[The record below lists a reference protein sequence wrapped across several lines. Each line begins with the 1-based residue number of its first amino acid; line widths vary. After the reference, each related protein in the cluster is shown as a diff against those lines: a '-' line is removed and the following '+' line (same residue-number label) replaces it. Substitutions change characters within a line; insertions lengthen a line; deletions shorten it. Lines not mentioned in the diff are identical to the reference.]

1 MLMHERGG
9 LIWGLNKLKGHPHAP
24 HLMTL
29 DLPCAAS
36 PCMLLVDDFHYFF
49 FLDIF
54 IIYLH
59 VVSARI
65 FYQAPPS
72 YASCFQNSYLF
83 NYFLK

>member
-49 FLDIF
+49 FLTYLLYIYMLLVQGSSTKPLRHMHHASK
-54 IIYLH
+54 IPIYLII
-59 VVSARI
+59 S
-65 FYQAPPS
+65 
-72 YASCFQNSYLF
+72 
-83 NYFLK
+83 